1 MNWLFRLLFP
11 STDTTVRIKSGNLP
25 GLKAP
30 TIAPKIPQQR
40 KDTSS
45 PATNIQN
52 LYAKYKAANPNKPQR
67 KNDRKD
73 FGF

>member
-1 MNWLFRLLFP
+1 MNWFIKLLFP
-11 STDTTVRIKSGNLP
+11 NTDTTVRIKSGNLP

-30 TIAPKIPQQR
+30 TTAPKIPKHR
-40 KDTSS
+40 NDEFS
-45 PATNIQN
+45 AGTNIQN
-52 LYAKYKAANPNKPQR
+52 LYTKYKAANPNKPER